1 MTSTTPPARP
11 SRLTLTPR
19 TSLAGL
25 LDGAWWPYSRDLSTE
40 LPPLVEALEERW
52 GRITRIT
59 ANPGPWLVASSSVSV
74 GGHVVDVGWLTDQD
88 RDTMILLSYALGRCD
103 LLVVPPEAEPAS
115 AARLMALASAPG
127 NVHTAGSLMSGE
139 GATGAGPREAGGG
152 ENAGRTAGEASTH
165 PHPVVGARMISL
177 PRNMRR

>member
-1 MTSTTPPARP
+1 MTSTTSPT
-11 SRLTLTPR
+11 RLRLTPR

-25 LDGAWWPYSRDLSTE
+25 LDGAWWPYSRDLGTE

-59 ANPGPWLVASSSVSV
+59 ANPGPWPVASSSVSV
-74 GGHVVDVGWLTDQD
+74 GGYVVDVDWLTDQD
-88 RDTMILLSYALGRCD
+88 RDTMILISNTLGRCD
-103 LLVVPPEAEPAS
+103 LLVVPPEAESAS

-127 NVHTAGSLMSGE
+127 NVHTAGSLVSGE
-139 GATGAGPREAGGG
+139 SATGPREAGGG
-152 ENAGRTAGEASTH
+152 EDAGRTEAET
-165 PHPVVGARMISL
+165 PTHPVVGARMISL